1 MGIETAPL
9 DVEESTEPPI
19 CGYSHKHPLQ
29 DHNRSRDVK
38 DALDS
43 EKAATTLSDEPESI
57 AYNSEQDL
65 PASAD
70 HAHILSPSSLSA
82 LLKVDLQYVS
92 SRVPFASVDHVDM
105 GSPTRRPLL
114 VLHEMGQIVSG
125 RWKDYPYGRSS

>member
-19 CGYSHKHPLQ
+19 CGHSHKHHLQ
-29 DHNRSRDVK
+29 DHNRSGDVK
-38 DALDS
+38 AALDS
-43 EKAATTLSDEPESI
+43 EKAATNLSDEPGSI
-57 AYNSEQDL
+57 AYHSEQDL

-92 SRVPFASVDHVDM
+92 SRMPFASVDHVDM
-105 GSPTRRPLL
+105 GSPMRRPLL
-114 VLHEMGQIVSG
+114 VLHGTARIESG